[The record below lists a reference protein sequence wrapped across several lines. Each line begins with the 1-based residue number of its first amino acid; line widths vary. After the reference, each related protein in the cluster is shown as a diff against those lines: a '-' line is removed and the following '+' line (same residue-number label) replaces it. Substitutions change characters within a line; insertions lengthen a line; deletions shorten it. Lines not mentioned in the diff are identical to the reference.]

1 MKKLN
6 ECDVKSKQKS
16 LRSFEYKKGFKKAE
30 SHALFRLLCYNCI
43 KLRLSV
49 DIYNML

>member
-1 MKKLN
+1 MKKKLN

-30 SHALFRLLCYNCI
+30 
-43 KLRLSV
+43 
-49 DIYNML
+49 